1 MELFV
6 GKLVSVVALLS
17 LAEAGFS
24 PERAFSANVAS
35 VSVQS
40 GCKKHNN
47 NQNFP
52 FPSIYRRFKNYIESE
67 MSLKY

>member
-35 VSVQS
+35 
-40 GCKKHNN
+40 
-47 NQNFP
+47 
-52 FPSIYRRFKNYIESE
+52 YICFCTVMLQET
-67 MSLKY
+67 